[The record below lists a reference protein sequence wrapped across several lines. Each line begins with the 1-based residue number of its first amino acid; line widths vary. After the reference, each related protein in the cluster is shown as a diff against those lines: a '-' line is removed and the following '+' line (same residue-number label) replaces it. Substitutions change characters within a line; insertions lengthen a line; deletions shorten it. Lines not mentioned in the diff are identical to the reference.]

1 MPSKDSEEKT
11 GRGLLAALTIDIAP
25 LRASRDYRLLY
36 AGQFVSGFGSAIS
49 YVVLPW
55 QMYQLTH
62 SSLSVGLLGVV
73 EFAPMFL
80 MAFIGGALADYIDRR
95 RLIILAETGLAL
107 CCIALVINSLLPA
120 PRSWILF
127 LVAGLFAAL
136 NGVHRPALEAL
147 TPRLVDPDHLPAVSA
162 LNSLRFNFNFIVGA
176 AIAGVI
182 AASLG
187 AAVAFAIDAATFI
200 ISIVTIFLIR
210 SVPVPIDADRA
221 SLRSIIDGLKYAR
234 SRQELIGTYLI
245 DINAMFFGMPMA
257 LFPAIA
263 ESFGGASVGLFYAM
277 PAVGS
282 LALTLT
288 SGWTNRI
295 NKHGLAVTVA
305 ASVWGLAI
313 IGFGLSNHLWLALF
327 FLAAAGAAD
336 MVSGLFRM
344 TIWNQTIPDHL
355 RGRLAGIEMISYLT
369 GPYLGNAEA
378 GLVASLVGLRA
389 SVVSGGVMCV
399 LGSGLLA
406 LMLPKFIRYDG
417 REGLARKLKEE
428 REREQAVIERRGASS
443 LLSQEIAADD

>member
-1 MPSKDSEEKT
+1 
-11 GRGLLAALTIDIAP
+11 
-25 LRASRDYRLLY
+25 
-36 AGQFVSGFGSAIS
+36 V
-49 YVVLPW
+49 
-55 QMYQLTH
+55 
-62 SSLSVGLLGVV
+62 
-73 EFAPMFL
+73 
-80 MAFIGGALADYIDRR
+80 
-95 RLIILAETGLAL
+95 
-107 CCIALVINSLLPA
+107 N
-120 PRSWILF
+120 
-127 LVAGLFAAL
+127 
-136 NGVHRPALEAL
+136 
-147 TPRLVDPDHLPAVSA
+147 
-162 LNSLRFNFNFIVGA
+162 
-176 AIAGVI
+176 
-182 AASLG
+182 
-187 AAVAFAIDAATFI
+187 
-200 ISIVTIFLIR
+200 
-210 SVPVPIDADRA
+210 ADRV
-221 SLRSIIDGLKYAR
+221 SLRSVIDGLKYAR

-277 PAVGS
+277 PALGS

-295 NKHGLAVTVA
+295 NKHGLAVTLA
-305 ASVWGLAI
+305 ATVWGVAI
-313 IGFGLSNHLWLALF
+313 IGFGLSNHLWLALV
-327 FLAAAGAAD
+327 FLALAGAAD

-406 LMLPKFIRYDG
+406 LLLPAFIRYDG

-428 REREQAVIERRGASS
+428 QEREQILMNRRCAPS
-443 LLSQEIAADD
+443 